1 MATDD
6 ASPASNGLPECL
18 PNLAMASLS
27 ASLIWQVEVQRRQ
40 HEADSALIREAE
52 SAHIREAESA
62 HIREAESAHTI
73 AALRAALSAAQ
84 QV

>member
-40 HEADSALIREAE
+40 HEADSA
-52 SAHIREAESA
+52 HIREAESA

>member
-6 ASPASNGLPECL
+6 ASPASTGLPECL

-40 HEADSALIREAE
+40 HEADSA
-52 SAHIREAESA
+52 